1 MKQLI
6 SCICFLLLIEGGFAQ
21 DSTAFAKD
29 RKVFVENSSKNEN
42 AVKTTDELLN
52 RLNEWAYWKVVD
64 NPENADFKLNVD
76 ISASKG
82 ITATSWGG
90 TSYELTAKLIDK
102 EDKITWE
109 SNTYKASPNGTNG
122 FNAGK
127 AVVKKLMRDLK
138 KKFKTQ

>member
-1 MKQLI
+1 MKQVI
-6 SCICFLLLIEGGFAQ
+6 SCICFFLLIEGGFAQ
-21 DSTAFAKD
+21 DLAAVSKD
-29 RKVFVENSSKNEN
+29 SKVFVENDSKNEN
-42 AVKTTDELLN
+42 AVKTIEELLG
-52 RLNEWAYWKVVD
+52 RLNEWGYWKMVND
-64 NPENADFKLNVD
+64 PEDADFKLKVN

-90 TSYELTAKLIDK
+90 TSYELVGKLIDK
-102 EDKITWE
+102 KGAVIWE

-138 KKFKTQ
+138 KKVN